1 MGSLGRR
8 LFFALPVAAPF
19 LVPAAAALASA
30 PTSRAAGMGPV
41 TAATEVKIPLP
52 WREIGS
58 FEIDLSEL
66 EPVDWCPFERCHFS
80 PSMPRERDLAATLGV
95 PYSGPRE
102 WTDEEVAAT
111 LGISTDAASRDR
123 LIVAGW
129 VAPDA
134 TPEQALDA
142 FRAARPLLDGEGEG

>member
-19 LVPAAAALASA
+19 VVPAAAALASA
-30 PTSRAAGMGPV
+30 PTSRAAGMGSV

-58 FEIDLSEL
+58 FEIDLSDL
-66 EPVDWCPFERCHFS
+66 EPVDWCPFERRHFS
-80 PSMPRERDLAATLGV
+80 PSAPRDSDLAATLGI
-95 PYSGPRE
+95 PYDGPRP
-102 WTDEEVAAT
+102 WTDAETAAT
-111 LGISTDAASRDR
+111 LGIDTDAAARDR
-123 LIVAGW
+123 LVAAGK

-134 TPEQALDA
+134 TPEQAVEA
-142 FRAARPLLDGEGEG
+142 FRAARPLLDVPGDA